1 MFILTALNFGAQFK
15 EFALRLFCTGSGICL
30 QCMQN
35 EIWFDSSPYVVS
47 KSIPIHALVRA
58 CFGCRTESTC
68 WFGSKKGFWDQTYF
82 HRMWWLAKATAR
94 SRSCCGLAGLLD
106 WSPQHN
112 LLLL

>member
-1 MFILTALNFGAQFK
+1 MEQIRVMFILTALNFGAQFK

-58 CFGCRTESTC
+58 CFGCRTEKHLLVWFKKRVLGPNIFPQDVVVGKSHSTV
-68 WFGSKKGFWDQTYF
+68 
-82 HRMWWLAKATAR
+82 
-94 SRSCCGLAGLLD
+94 
-106 WSPQHN
+106 
-112 LLLL
+112 